1 MNAIA
6 SKTTYL
12 LKLQDRYE
20 VAERT
25 MAFEFEKPE
34 AFVFKAGQAIDMTL
48 INPSETDAEGNRR
61 AFSIA
66 SAPDERTL
74 LIATRMRDTAFK
86 RTLATMPIGTQVEI
100 EGPFGDLI
108 LHNDQARAAVFLAG
122 GIGITPFRSIL
133 LQVIKERLQY
143 SVFCFFANR
152 RPEDAPFLEE
162 LEALRRN
169 LQRPYWITIVPT
181 MTQMSQSDHSWD
193 GETGRIDHSMLARH
207 LKFDVSPT
215 YYLAG
220 PPGMVKGLHQM
231 LKTEGVGENDIRT
244 EEFSGY

>member
-61 AFSIA
+61 TFSIA
-66 SAPDERTL
+66 NAPDERTL

-86 RTLATMPIGTQVEI
+86 RALATMPIGTQVEI

-133 LQVIKERLQY
+133 LQIIKERLHY

-152 RPEDAPFLEE
+152 RP
-162 LEALRRN
+162 
-169 LQRPYWITIVPT
+169 
-181 MTQMSQSDHSWD
+181 
-193 GETGRIDHSMLARH
+193 
-207 LKFDVSPT
+207 
-215 YYLAG
+215 
-220 PPGMVKGLHQM
+220 
-231 LKTEGVGENDIRT
+231 
-244 EEFSGY
+244 

>member
-1 MNAIA
+1 MSAVA

-25 MAFEFEKPE
+25 VAFEFEKPE
-34 AFVFKAGQAIDMTL
+34 AFVFKAGQSIDMTL
-48 INPSETDAEGNRR
+48 INPPETDAEGNRR

-66 SAPDERTL
+66 SAPDERRL

-86 RTLATMPIGTQVEI
+86 RVLAIMPIGTQVEI
-100 EGPFGDLI
+100 EGPFGDLV
-108 LHNDQARAAVFLAG
+108 LHNDQSRAAVFLAG

-133 LQVIKERLQY
+133 LQVKREHLQY
-143 SVFCFFANR
+143 SLFCFYANR
-152 RPEDAPFLEE
+152 RPEDAPFLKE
-162 LEALRRN
+162 LEALQEPHVR
-169 LQRPYWITIVPT
+169 TIVPT
-181 MTQMSQSDHSWD
+181 MTQIMCLDPSWN
-193 GETGRIDHSMLARH
+193 GEIGRIDHSMLTRH
-207 LKFDVSPT
+207 LKFAVSAI

-220 PPGMVKGLHQM
+220 PPGMVKGLQKM
-231 LKTEGVGENDIRT
+231 LKAVGVSDDDIRT

>member
-1 MNAIA
+1 MSPVT

-12 LKLQDRYE
+12 LKLHDRYK

-34 AFVFKAGQAIDMTL
+34 ALVFKAGQSLDMTL

-66 SAPDERTL
+66 SAPDERVL

-86 RTLATMPIGTQVEI
+86 RVLATMPIGTQVEV

-108 LHNDQARAAVFLAG
+108 LHKDQARAGVFLAG

-133 LQVIKERLQY
+133 LQAKRQNLQH
-143 SVFCFFANR
+143 SLFCFYANH
-152 RPEDAPFLEE
+152 RPEDAPFLKELEE
-162 LEALRRN
+162 LQESHLR
-169 LQRPYWITIVPT
+169 TIVPT
-181 MTQMSQSDHSWD
+181 MTQMRPSDPSWD
-193 GETGRIDHSMLARH
+193 GETGRIDHSMLFRH
-207 LKFDVSPT
+207 LKFAVWPI

-220 PPGMVKGLHQM
+220 PPGMVKGLHRM
-231 LKTEGVGENDIRT
+231 LKTAGVGENDIRA

>member
-1 MNAIA
+1 MSAVA

-34 AFVFKAGQAIDMTL
+34 AFVFKAGQSIDVTL
-48 INPSETDAEGNRR
+48 INPPETDAEGNRR

-66 SAPDERTL
+66 SAPDERKL

-86 RTLATMPIGTQVEI
+86 RVLAIMPIGTQVEI
-100 EGPFGDLI
+100 EGPFGDLV
-108 LHNDQARAAVFLAG
+108 LHNDQSRAAVFLAG

-133 LQVIKERLQY
+133 LQAKREHLQY
-143 SVFCFFANR
+143 SLFCFYANR
-152 RPEDAPFLEE
+152 RPEDAPFLKE
-162 LEALRRN
+162 LEALQEPHSR
-169 LQRPYWITIVPT
+169 TIVST
-181 MTQMSQSDHSWD
+181 MTQVRPLDPAWD
-193 GETGRIDHSMLARH
+193 GESGRIDQSMLARH
-207 LKFDVSPT
+207 LKFAVSPI

-231 LKTEGVGENDIRT
+231 LTSSGVGDDDIRM

>member
-1 MNAIA
+1 MSTVA

-12 LKLQDRYE
+12 LKLQNRYE

-34 AFVFKAGQAIDMTL
+34 GFVFKAGQAIDMTVV
-48 INPSETDAEGNRR
+48 NPPETDAEGNRR

-66 SAPDERTL
+66 SAPDERRL

-86 RTLATMPIGTQVEI
+86 RVLATMPIGTHVEI
-100 EGPFGDLI
+100 EESFGDLV
-108 LHNDQARAAVFLAG
+108 LHNDQSRAAVFLAG

-133 LQVIKERLQY
+133 LQAKREQLQH
-143 SVFCFFANR
+143 SLFCFYANR
-152 RPEDAPFLEE
+152 RPEDAPFLKD
-162 LEALRRN
+162 LEALQEPHVR
-169 LQRPYWITIVPT
+169 TIVPT
-181 MTQMSQSDHSWD
+181 MTQITPLDLSWN
-193 GETGRIDHSMLARH
+193 GEIGRIDHSMLARH
-207 LKFDVSPT
+207 LKSAMSPI

-220 PPGMVKGLHQM
+220 PPRMVTGLHEM
-231 LKTEGVGENDIRT
+231 LKNLGVGDNDIRT

>member
-1 MNAIA
+1 MSPVT

-12 LKLQDRYE
+12 LKLQHRYE

-34 AFVFKAGQAIDMTL
+34 GFEFKAGQSIDLTL
-48 INPSETDAEGNRR
+48 INPSETDAEGHRR

-66 SAPDERTL
+66 SAPDERML
-74 LIATRMRDTAFK
+74 LVATRMRDTAFK
-86 RTLATMPIGTQVEI
+86 RVLATMPIGAQVEI

-108 LHNDQARAAVFLAG
+108 LHKDQARAAVFLAG

-133 LQVIKERLQY
+133 LQAKRQNLQH
-143 SVFCFFANR
+143 SLFCFYANR
-152 RPEDAPFLEE
+152 RPEDAPFLKE
-162 LEALRRN
+162 LVGLQEFHLR
-169 LQRPYWITIVPT
+169 TIVPT
-181 MTQMSQSDHSWD
+181 MTQMDPLDHSWD
-193 GETGRIDHSMLARH
+193 GEIGRIDQSMLVRH
-207 LKFDVSPT
+207 LKFDHWPI

-220 PPGMVKGLHQM
+220 PPGMVKGLHRM
-231 LKTEGVGENDIRT
+231 LKSSGVGDNDIRT

>member
-1 MNAIA
+1 MSAIA

-34 AFVFKAGQAIDMTL
+34 AFIFKAGQAIDMTL

-66 SAPDERTL
+66 SAPDEHTL

-86 RTLATMPIGTQVEI
+86 RALATMPIGTQVEI

-108 LHNDQARAAVFLAG
+108 LQNDQARVAVFLAG

-133 LQVIKERLQY
+133 LQAKRQNLQH
-143 SVFCFFANR
+143 SLFCFYANR
-152 RPEDAPFLEE
+152 RPEDAPFLKE
-162 LEALRRN
+162 LEG
-169 LQRPYWITIVPT
+169 LQESHVRTIVPT
-181 MTQMSQSDHSWD
+181 MTQMRPSDPSWD
-193 GETGRIDHSMLARH
+193 GETGHIDHSMLVRH
-207 LKFDVSPT
+207 MKFAVWPI

-220 PPGMVKGLHQM
+220 PPGMVRGLHQM
-231 LKTEGVGENDIRT
+231 LKTAGVAENDIRT

>member
-1 MNAIA
+1 MP
-6 SKTTYL
+6 SQTTYL
-12 LKLQDRYE
+12 LKLQDRWE

-25 MAFEFEKPE
+25 MAFRFEKPE
-34 AFVFKAGQAIDMTL
+34 GFVFKAGQAIDVTL
-48 INPSETDAEGNRR
+48 INPPETDAEGDRR

-66 SAPDERTL
+66 SAPDERML

-86 RTLATMPIGTQVEI
+86 RVLATMPIGTQVEV

-108 LHNDQARAAVFLAG
+108 LHNDQDRVAVFLAG

-133 LQVIKERLQY
+133 LQAKRERLQH
-143 SVFCFFANR
+143 SLFCFYANR
-152 RPEDAPFLEE
+152 RPEDAPFLKE
-162 LEALRRN
+162 LKALQEPHSR
-169 LQRPYWITIVPT
+169 TIVST
-181 MTQMSQSDHSWD
+181 MTHVRPLDPTWD
-193 GETGRIDHSMLARH
+193 GEIGRIDQSMLARH
-207 LKFDVSPT
+207 LKFAVSPI

-231 LKTEGVGENDIRT
+231 LKSGGVGDDDIRM